1 MTRRI
6 RIRSPFDTTLHNKNS
21 KVIDVSSEAGVV
33 RKYNASTLEYL
44 RPSNEDEHTLA
55 NTCMH
60 VDASGRIN
68 IGRKKKQVQAQNQIR
83 FISEFDMRTMVQEIK
98 REKYEIK
105 ASIECYSVLIVG
117 GKIHSVHATKNYGYL
132 IGDMEGVKRRIKVLG
147 FMFLFQPHK
156 YHASAN
162 VPWSVWSLLCLKEVG
177 WGPPEQLK
185 EIMAHQIIVQAYL
198 ELDIPCNRLHAKNKA
213 CNLVGLGRSFR
224 FGLEFPFI
232 FFLCVCAAYKG
243 QRCDH
248 VKRRLYFD
256 MK

>member
-1 MTRRI
+1 MRTHRSSQDRTQAIDEELLPPVTNI
-6 RIRSPFDTTLHNKNS
+6 RCSNLFSLFFAGENDTTLHNKNS

-132 IGDMEGVKRRIKVLG
+132 LEDIKGVKGRFKEG
-147 FMFLFQPHK
+147 FVFLFLPRKEHIPEG
-156 YHASAN
+156 YVRGHL
-162 VPWSVWSLLCLKEVG
+162 SLKDLG
-177 WGPPEQLK
+177 WGPPTVKINTWCLLPRCKRQLIK
-185 EIMAHQIIVQAYL
+185 YSMESRIDYSL
-198 ELDIPCNRLHAKNKA
+198 
-213 CNLVGLGRSFR
+213 SFL
-224 FGLEFPFI
+224 FT
-232 FFLCVCAAYKG
+232 CV
-243 QRCDH
+243 
-248 VKRRLYFD
+248 
-256 MK
+256 